1 MSVPTE
7 VLDSC
12 LKAAWWELKGEGC
25 EAHSSGTSNGSHSYG
40 NEGVKIRIFLFI
52 VLKKKNSL
60 KFYSCLESYISPLH
74 LDLG

>member
-52 VLKKKNSL
+52 VLKKK
-60 KFYSCLESYISPLH
+60 KTH
-74 LDLG
+74 